1 MSRSGPS
8 NDPVRSDNALDPRAA
23 ASLAQRPA
31 ARPDRSVWVAASAG
45 TGKTKVLTDRV
56 LSLMLH
62 GTPPARILCLT
73 FTKAAAAEMSNR
85 LADSLAR
92 WATFTEEQLTE
103 DLAKLLDDP
112 ADAALRARARELFA
126 RVLDAPGGMKIL
138 TIHAFCQS
146 LLGRFP
152 LEAGIAPHFQVL
164 DERSAAEM
172 LLEAREEVLAGP
184 GAGRGDAEN
193 PAVSEVAVYAQAQS
207 FQELMTEVIRERTR
221 LRRLIVEHRG
231 VGGLCAAIFQALEVD
246 EAESLDDVIA
256 APCADDSFDQMGLRL
271 VAEALAGG
279 TAAEVGKSRLLQ
291 DWLDAGL
298 AKRALHFDAYAGL
311 YLTKDDAPRA
321 RLLTKEA
328 AEAVSGALEV
338 MAAEAERLVAARARL
353 NRLRVARATAGLVA
367 LGTEILDAYERRK
380 HARALLDYDDL
391 ILAARGLLEGD
402 GAAAWVLFKLDGGLD
417 HILIDEAQ
425 DTNPE
430 QWRVIR
436 ALAGEFFV
444 GAGARDDAREGPRTV
459 FAVGDAKQSIYSFQ
473 RADPGAFARMR
484 AHFDSRAE
492 NIGQRLEKVELSHS
506 FRSVS
511 AVLDAVD
518 AVFAQAAAQD
528 GVLFDEGAMTH
539 RAVRAG
545 QAGLVE
551 LWPPAEPAEAEQP
564 APWEAPL
571 AHPAGPPPRARL
583 AKLIA
588 ARIARWTI
596 SDPPAG
602 ESLRDGEAWLESR
615 DRRLTP
621 GDILVLV
628 RRRNEFVEELVR
640 ELKRGGVPVAGL
652 DRMVLPDQLAVMD
665 LVALGRV
672 LLLPEDDLTLATV
685 LKGPLVGLSEEQL
698 FTLAYD
704 RGGSLWN
711 SLTRQAR
718 AAGADPAFRAAREH
732 LGTLLARADFVPPYE
747 LYSEVL
753 TRDWGHGRGS
763 RGRAALLARL
773 GPEAADP
780 IEEFL
785 SLALAYEREHAPSLE
800 GFLHWIEVGKQE
812 VKRDMEHGQNAV
824 RVMTV
829 HGAKGLQ
836 APVVI
841 LPDTMQPPKPRGGLF
856 WTGERDGE
864 RGGELPL
871 WPLRKGYDGELVAAA
886 RARAKEV
893 QDQEYRRLLYV
904 ALTRAEDRLIV
915 CGWRGAYAA
924 PADCWYN
931 LVAAALDG
939 AAEPVDFDF
948 ASEVA
953 DGWAGPG
960 WRLRTVQ
967 TADSETDREEST
979 AARAAAAL
987 PDWTQTPPP
996 PEAVPPRPLAPSR
1009 PSGEEPPVRSPLGP
1023 DEGRRFKRG
1032 RLVHRLLQSLPDLA
1046 PDARAAAAARF
1057 VASPAHDLSAEE
1069 RAEIAAVT
1077 LSVLDDPAF
1086 AALFGPD
1093 SRAEVPIVGLIDSRD
1108 GPQTISGQIDRLV
1121 VGADSVLVVDYKTN
1135 RPAPQDEAAV
1145 APVYLRQMAAYHAVL
1160 SEIYPDRR
1168 IDCALLWTD
1177 GPHLMQLSPAILNS
1191 QAS

>member
-1 MSRSGPS
+1 MTEA
-8 NDPVRSDNALDPRAA
+8 VLDPRAA

-62 GTPPARILCLT
+62 GTQPARILCLT

-112 ADAALRARARELFA
+112 ADAAIRARARELFA

-152 LEAGIAPHFQVL
+152 LEARIAPHFQVL

-184 GAGRGDAEN
+184 GADPGAGSGDQEN
-193 PAVSEVAVYAQAQS
+193 PAVAEVAVYAQEQS
-207 FQELMTEVIRERTR
+207 FQELMSEVIRERTR

-231 VGGLCAAIFQALEVD
+231 VDGLRAAIFQALEVD
-246 EAESLDDVIA
+246 EADSLDDVIA
-256 APCADDSFDQMGLRL
+256 AACADDSFDQMGLRL
-271 VAEALAGG
+271 VAEALVGG
-279 TAAEVGKSRLLQ
+279 TAAEAGKSRLLR
-291 DWLDAGL
+291 DWLDADL
-298 AKRALHFDAYAGL
+298 AERVLRFDAYAGL
-311 YLTKDDAPRA
+311 YLTKDETTRA
-321 RLLTKEA
+321 RLLTKAA

-338 MAAEAERLVAARARL
+338 MAAEAERLLAARARL

-367 LGTEILDAYERRK
+367 LGTDILDAYERRK
-380 HARALLDYDDL
+380 QARALLDYDDL

-528 GVLFDEGAMTH
+528 GVLFDEDAMTH

-551 LWPPAEPAEAEQP
+551 LWPPAEPAEAAQP
-564 APWEAPL
+564 APWAPPL
-571 AHPAGPPPRARL
+571 AQPAGPPPRARL

-588 ARIARWTI
+588 ARIARWTVA
-596 SDPPAG
+596 DPPAG
-602 ESLRDGEAWLESR
+602 ETLRDGEAWLESR

-704 RGGSLWN
+704 RGGSLWD

-718 AAGADPAFRAAREH
+718 VAGADPAFRAAREH
-732 LGTLLARADFVPPYE
+732 LGALLARADFVPPYE

-753 TRDWGHGRGS
+753 TRDWGRGS

-812 VKRDMEHGQNAV
+812 VKRDMEHGQDAV

-856 WTGERDGE
+856 WTGEQDGE

-871 WPLRKGYDGELVAAA
+871 WPLRKGYDDELVAAA

-915 CGWRGAYAA
+915 CGWRGAHAA

-931 LVAAALDG
+931 LVAAALATDTTA

-960 WRLRTVQ
+960 WRLRSAQ
-967 TADSETDREEST
+967 TADPETDREGSA
-979 AARAAAAL
+979 AARVAAAAL

-1032 RLVHRLLQSLPDLA
+1032 RLVHRLLQNLPDLA
-1046 PDARAAAAARF
+1046 PGARAAAAARF
-1057 VASPAHDLSAEE
+1057 LASPAHDLSAEE
-1069 RAEIAAVT
+1069 RAEIAAAT

-1093 SRAEVPIVGLIDSRD
+1093 SRAEVPIVGLIDSGD
-1108 GPQTISGQIDRLV
+1108 GPQAVSGQVDRLV

-1135 RPAPQDEAAV
+1135 RPAPRDEAGV

-1177 GPHLMQLSPAILNS
+1177 GPHLMQLSPARLNL

>member
-1 MSRSGPS
+1 MTPA
-8 NDPVRSDNALDPRAA
+8 ALDPRAA
-23 ASLAQRPA
+23 ASIAQRPA
-31 ARPDRSVWVAASAG
+31 ARPNRSVWVAASAG

-92 WATFTEEQLTE
+92 WATFTEDQLTE

-112 ADAALRARARELFA
+112 ADATMRARARELFA

-152 LEAGIAPHFQVL
+152 LEARIAPHFQVL

-184 GAGRGDAEN
+184 GPGGGDAEN
-193 PAVSEVAVYAQAQS
+193 PAIAEVAVYAQEQS
-207 FQELMTEVIRERTR
+207 FQELMTAVIRERTR
-221 LRRLIVEHRG
+221 LRRLIVAHRG
-231 VGGLCAAIFQALEVD
+231 VDGLRAAIFQALEVN
-246 EAESLDDVIA
+246 EAESPDDVVDA
-256 APCADDSFDQMGLRL
+256 ACVDDAFDQMGLLLAVEAMAGGSKTDQEHGARIADWLAEPRSRPLSFDRYLGAFFTNNGQGEVFKTL
-271 VAEALAGG
+271 VHKAALA
-279 TAAEVGKSRLLQ
+279 AAPGIDAVLTGEAQR
-291 DWLDAGL
+291 LDA
-298 AKRALHFDAYAGL
+298 
-311 YLTKDDAPRA
+311 
-321 RLLTKEA
+321 
-328 AEAVSGALEV
+328 V
-338 MAAEAERLVAARARL
+338 RARL

-484 AHFDSRAE
+484 AHFDARTA

-518 AVFAQAAAQD
+518 TVFAQEAAQD
-528 GVLFDEGAMTH
+528 GVLFDEGTMTH
-539 RAVRAG
+539 RAVRTG

-551 LWPPAEPAEAEQP
+551 LWPPAEPAEADQP
-564 APWEAPL
+564 EPWAAPL
-571 AHPAGPPPRARL
+571 ARPAGPPPRARL

-588 ARIARWTI
+588 ARIARWTVV
-596 SDPPAG
+596 DPPAG
-602 ESLRDGEAWLESR
+602 ETLQDGEAWLESR

-665 LVALGRV
+665 LVALGRA

-685 LKGPLVGLSEEQL
+685 LKGPLVDLSEEQL

-704 RGGSLWN
+704 RGGSLWD
-711 SLTRQAR
+711 SLSREAR
-718 AAGADPAFRAAREH
+718 TAGADPAFLAAREH
-732 LGTLLARADFVPPYE
+732 LGTLLARADYVPPFE

-753 TRDWGHGRGS
+753 TRDWGRGS

-812 VKRDMEHGQNAV
+812 VKRDMEHGQDAV

-836 APVVI
+836 APVVV
-841 LPDTMQPPKPRGGLF
+841 LPDTMQPPRPRSGLF
-856 WTGERDGE
+856 WTGERD
-864 RGGELPL
+864 GELPL

-915 CGWRGAYAA
+915 CGWRGAHAA

-931 LVAAALDG
+931 LVAAALATVTAA

-948 ASEVA
+948 TGEVA

-979 AARAAAAL
+979 AAPAAAAL

-1023 DEGRRFKRG
+1023 DEGRCFKRG
-1032 RLVHRLLQSLPDLA
+1032 RLVHRLLQNLPDLA
-1046 PDARAAAAARF
+1046 PETRAAAAARF
-1057 VASPAHDLSAEE
+1057 LASPAHDLSAGE

-1086 AALFGPD
+1086 AALFGPN
-1093 SRAEVPIVGLIDSRD
+1093 SRAEVPIVGLIDSND
-1108 GPQTISGQIDRLV
+1108 GPQTVSGQVDRLV

-1135 RPAPQDEAAV
+1135 RPAPRDEAAV

-1177 GPHLMQLSPAILNS
+1177 GPHLMQLSPAILDP